1 MNDGLQFN
9 LRGKE
14 LIGLYLLL
22 SEQEESLDPLL
33 QRLRERLEDRL
44 YEGLSIE
51 EMERIE
57 TMYTDQK
64 P

>member
-1 MNDGLQFN
+1 MKDDLEFN

-22 SEQEESLDPLL
+22 SEYEDSLDPLL

-44 YEGLSIE
+44 YQALSIE
-51 EMERIE
+51 EMERID
-57 TMYTDQK
+57 TLYTDQTL
-64 P
+64 

>member
-1 MNDGLQFN
+1 MNEDLEFN

-22 SEQEESLDPLL
+22 SEREESLDPLL

-44 YEGLSIE
+44 YQGLSIE

-57 TMYTDQK
+57 SIYTDQTS
-64 P
+64 

>member
-1 MNDGLQFN
+1 MKDDLEFN

-22 SEQEESLDPLL
+22 SEYEDSLDPLL

-44 YEGLSIE
+44 YQGLSIE
-51 EMERIE
+51 EMERID
-57 TMYTDQK
+57 TLYTEHTL
-64 P
+64 